1 MEDNL
6 SCTKSKSYP
15 QANTSSSNIKS
26 KNSEQNSSSTTS
38 KRAKKEEFEDE
49 EDLTNKI
56 LSNLTYE
63 NFESEQEKFYPHY
76 RKKHEEIYINNES
89 QKNIERTYTKA
100 QQEDKALNKISKITQ
115 YKYYYIPKCI
125 CIVSIHP
132 NIKLFQEI
140 LISIYKIENM

>member
-76 RKKHEEIYINNES
+76 RKKHEEIYINNVPLLD
-89 QKNIERTYTKA
+89 QN
-100 QQEDKALNKISKITQ
+100 
-115 YKYYYIPKCI
+115 
-125 CIVSIHP
+125 
-132 NIKLFQEI
+132 LFRY
-140 LISIYKIENM
+140 LI